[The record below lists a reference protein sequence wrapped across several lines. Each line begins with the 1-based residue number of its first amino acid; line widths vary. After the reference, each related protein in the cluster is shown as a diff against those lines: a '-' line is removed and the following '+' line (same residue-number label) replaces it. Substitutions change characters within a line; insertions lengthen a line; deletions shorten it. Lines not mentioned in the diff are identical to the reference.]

1 METLNQTKALQ
12 QKLTSEMAAYQQTAQ
27 LTSPVSPCP
36 PDVERFI
43 REALAKRKPSLIPFA
58 TTSPTVAT
66 MVKYLKRHCSQS
78 HSTAYLYTWSV
89 QQYCRWCGAD
99 PDQRIAECFAED
111 SLPNQKALLLEVR
124 RLDDYVG
131 AL

>member
-12 QKLTSEMAAYQQTAQ
+12 LQHHQLTSKTAAYQQTAQ
-27 LTSPVSPCP
+27 LTLPVSSCP
-36 PDVERFI
+36 HDVEKFI
-43 REALAKRKPSLIPFA
+43 REALTKRKPSLIPFV

-89 QQYCRWCGAD
+89 HSTAD
-99 PDQRIAECFAED
+99 IAEPTQT
-111 SLPNQKALLLEVR
+111 S
-124 RLDDYVG
+124 
-131 AL
+131 